1 MPRFDGTGPL
11 GCGRIRGRGYGPC
24 RNTAYASR
32 RDPAAASPV
41 KGASPAPE
49 AYLDEQYGLGH
60 GGIPCGCGR
69 GFGRGGRSRRV
80 IS

>member
-1 MPRFDGTGPL
+1 MPGFDGTGPL

-24 RNTAYASR
+24 RNTAYAS
-32 RDPAAASPV
+32 PV
-41 KGASPAPE
+41 EGASPAPE
-49 AYLDEQYGLGH
+49 AYLDVQYGLGH